1 MLPYF
6 TQKFGN
12 AASRTH
18 AFGWDAERAVEDAR
32 EQVARL
38 IGAMA
43 KEIVW
48 TSGATEANNLA
59 IRGVADSLR
68 HRGNHIV
75 TSRTEHK
82 SVLDTCDYLEK
93 HGFILT
99 YLPVNGDGR
108 IDLAKL
114 ENALSPNT
122 ILVSIML
129 ANNEIG
135 VVQPVREIG
144 ELVKSRGIL
153 FHIDAVQGV
162 GKVPF
167 DVNSARAD
175 LVSISAHK
183 MYGPK
188 GIGAL
193 FVRSRPRVR
202 LSPILFGGGHER
214 GMRSGTLPV
223 PLIVGFGKACEL
235 ADKEMAREAQRILDL
250 RELLRKRLWDALD
263 GITLNGSLD
272 HRLPGNLN
280 VSFAGIE
287 SEALMMSAK
296 EDIAISSGSA
306 CKSASIEPSY
316 VLRACGVEEELA
328 HASIRIGIGRFNT
341 LDEIEHAA
349 STLIDHVRRLREI
362 RLSGEIDGS
371 IPAGRLE
378 A

>member
-1 MLPYF
+1 M
-6 TQKFGN
+6 
-12 AASRTH
+12 
-18 AFGWDAERAVEDAR
+18 
-32 EQVARL
+32 
-38 IGAMA
+38 
-43 KEIVW
+43 
-48 TSGATEANNLA
+48 
-59 IRGVADSLR
+59 
-68 HRGNHIV
+68 
-75 TSRTEHK
+75 
-82 SVLDTCDYLEK
+82 LDTCDYLEK

-144 ELVKSRGIL
+144 ELVKSRGIF

-167 DVNSARAD
+167 DVNSARAY
-175 LVSISAHK
+175 LVFISAHK

-280 VSFAGIE
+280 VSFAGI
-287 SEALMMSAK
+287 
-296 EDIAISSGSA
+296 
-306 CKSASIEPSY
+306 PS
-316 VLRACGVEEELA
+316 
-328 HASIRIGIGRFNT
+328 
-341 LDEIEHAA
+341 
-349 STLIDHVRRLREI
+349 
-362 RLSGEIDGS
+362 
-371 IPAGRLE
+371 
-378 A
+378 